1 MSIENKQI
9 NYTYS
14 TLIKNLDEKIE
25 KMIIK
30 SENISDDIVDLS
42 LPIKIR
48 IEYIEEFYRQ
58 FGENEC
64 IEIISRLSTMYQ
76 MSGTKILEKYMYEI
90 SVNSN
95 ISPFLKIAT
104 AKSLIFFDKKNILGY
119 QALNIIC
126 KNFINEIATPCQI
139 DVICLLM
146 QNKKYKKEAR
156 DYFCI
161 VINNFDLECDYRYK
175 TILSLE
181 TKNIPNTIF
190 FITEATLEFF
200 LHSKNNIFYRIL
212 AGQYLLQKCLNNLDS
227 LQIINI
233 ENTIL
238 SFSYDITLEYNL
250 RADASDVILKLGS
263 TENKTKAKDIIMLLG
278 KEGNKSK
285 EGSKT
290 IFDNAQN
297 VHIDDIEESVLE
309 TISFLSTIEICK
321 KEITFD
327 YVKQEIIK
335 DIDTSKYDLEKIHI
349 SLNRIYLD
357 RALYSKYNCSLVN
370 ILLKIWIYMSTHDSQ
385 LDMKTRLL
393 EELVEMSGT
402 CSSGFASRLVNVL
415 SGFGD
420 FNLKIS
426 WRDQII
432 ANFTGRLNAKAR
444 DINNI
449 HTIKTHCKLYGIKI
463 GYKNE
468 DELKEELELFQG
480 KVLEEMMIASNEY
493 CSRINFLKFFRKN
506 MLGIREELYEEF
518 KTHIDDTSFDLYCR
532 SAIANYETGGYV

>member
-1 MSIENKQI
+1 MSKH
-9 NYTYS
+9 
-14 TLIKNLDEKIE
+14 TLIKNLEIRAEKQE
-25 KMIIK
+25 IK
-30 SENISDDIVDLS
+30 SDNIPDNIVDLS
-42 LPIKIR
+42 LPLKTR

-64 IEIISRLSTMYQ
+64 IEIVSRLSTMYQ

-90 SVNSN
+90 AVNSN
-95 ISPFLKIAT
+95 ISPFLKITT
-104 AKSLIFFDKKNILGY
+104 AKSLIFFDKKNVLGY
-119 QALNIIC
+119 QALDIIC
-126 KNFINEIATPCQI
+126 KDFINDIATPCQI

-146 QNKKYKKEAR
+146 QNKKYKKESR

-161 VINNFDLECDYRYK
+161 VINNFDLECDYSYK
-175 TILSLE
+175 KILSLE
-181 TKNIPNTIF
+181 TKNIPNPLF
-190 FITEATLEFF
+190 FIKEATLVFF
-200 LHSKNNIFYRIL
+200 LNSKNTIFYRIL
-212 AGQYLLQKCLNNLDS
+212 AGQCLLQKCLNKLDNT
-227 LQIINI
+227 QIINI

-238 SFSYDITLEYNL
+238 SFSEDITLDYNL
-250 RADASDVILKLGS
+250 RADSADVILKLGS
-263 TENKTKAKDIIMLLG
+263 IDNKIKAKNIIMLLG
-278 KEGNKSK
+278 KEGNTCVR
-285 EGSKT
+285 T

-309 TISFLSTIEICK
+309 TISFLSTIEIQD
-321 KEITFD
+321 ITFD
-327 YVKQEIIK
+327 YVKQEIINK
-335 DIDTSKYDLEKIHI
+335 VLNDLDKIQI

-357 RALYSKYNCSLVN
+357 RALYSKYSCSLVN
-370 ILLKIWIYMSTHDSQ
+370 ILLKIWVYMSTHSSKEEM
-385 LDMKTRLL
+385 LNRLL

-402 CSSGFASRLVNVL
+402 CSSGFASRLVNVI

-444 DINNI
+444 NI
-449 HTIKTHCKLYGIKI
+449 TNSDTIKTQCKLYGIKI

-468 DELKEELELFQG
+468 EELLEELELFQG

-518 KTHIDDTSFDLYCR
+518 KIHIDDTSFDLYCR
-532 SAIANYETGGYV
+532 AAIANYETGGYV

>member
-1 MSIENKQI
+1 MSIEKNQI
-9 NYTYS
+9 KSTYS
-14 TLIKNLDEKIE
+14 TLIKDLDEKNLLNH
-25 KMIIK
+25 IK

-42 LPIKIR
+42 LPLKTR
-48 IEYIEEFYRQ
+48 IEYIEEFYKK

-90 SVNSN
+90 AVNSN
-95 ISPFLKIAT
+95 ISPFLKIVT
-104 AKSLIFFDKKNILGY
+104 TKSLIFFDKKNILGY
-119 QALNIIC
+119 EALNIIC

-156 DYFCI
+156 DYFCV

-181 TKNIPNTIF
+181 TKNMPNKLF
-190 FITEATLEFF
+190 FIKEATLDFF
-200 LHSKNNIFYRIL
+200 LHSKNIIFYRIL
-212 AGQYLLQKCLNNLDS
+212 AGQYLLQKCLKNLDS
-227 LQIINI
+227 LQIVNI

-263 TENKTKAKDIIMLLG
+263 IENKTKAKNIIMLLG
-278 KEGNKSK
+278 KEGNKG
-285 EGSKT
+285 ESKT

-327 YVKQEIIK
+327 YVKHEIIK
-335 DIDTSKYDLEKIHI
+335 DIDTSKYDLNNIQI

-370 ILLKIWIYMSTHDSQ
+370 ILLKIWVYMSTHTCK
-385 LDMKTRLL
+385 LEMKTRLL

-426 WRDQII
+426 WRDQLI

-444 DINNI
+444 DITNI
-449 HTIKTHCKLYGIKI
+449 NTIKTHCNLYGIKI

-468 DELKEELELFQG
+468 DELKEELELFQE
-480 KVLEEMMIASNEY
+480 KVLEEMMIKSNEY